1 MKRLRIKL
9 SQKRI
14 LNNYR
19 RKPVETKLDLGKIK
33 TQLNRLKNKQYP
45 NKPKTSEDMAAELKK
60 PETREMFGKTLD
72 GQRIFYIDSVVRPA
86 FSFHLFASL
95 AVISFIKQHIKPGE
109 RFYSMDGTFQVV
121 PKGLSQ
127 LLIISIQYKNK
138 VSTTRVIV

>member
-1 MKRLRIKL
+1 MKRLRIRL

-72 GQRIFYIDSVVRPA
+72 GQRIFYIDSVVR
-86 FSFHLFASL
+86 
-95 AVISFIKQHIKPGE
+95 KQ
-109 RFYSMDGTFQVV
+109 
-121 PKGLSQ
+121 LS
-127 LLIISIQYKNK
+127 
-138 VSTTRVIV
+138 